1 MPRVSRS
8 GGPVRAKAATE
19 YIADAPTLKA
29 KTPLA
34 NGARSRRRFGRVVSS
49 HSFVACWTQKPAA
62 EIVNSSRGDRS
73 LRWVMAKNGIP

>member
-8 GGPVRAKAATE
+8 GGPMRANAATE

-34 NGARSRRRFGRVVSS
+34 NGALL
-49 HSFVACWTQKPAA
+49 AA
-62 EIVNSSRGDRS
+62 ESRPRRQQPFVRRLLDPEAR
-73 LRWVMAKNGIP
+73 